1 MCTPCPA
8 GTYSSSIT
16 GTGSTDCLS
25 CPIGTY
31 NPTMGASSSDDCLT
45 CGTGTESLAGSTACS
60 FAISTIAGVSGLVG
74 STGDGGSGVSALLS
88 NLPYGF
94 TADLTGK
101 YGYIADNSNNKIRV
115 LDLTVGTISTL
126 TTSLPANYAAG
137 GTSTSLPAV
146 MYPSAV
152 AIGGSGKVLFVI
164 DYNNHIVR
172 KIVLSTGIMS
182 RYVGY
187 NAAGC
192 TTGSTTLGNAFG
204 LNYPRGVVVDS
215 SDNLYIADTG
225 NHRVVMTMNSTTM
238 TSTVAG
244 QTLAVT
250 GGNSGST
257 GDGGPATSARLNTPY
272 GVALDWYGL
281 LYIADTGNCRVRLV
295 NSGTITTV
303 AGLASQ
309 GVCGYAGDGG
319 PATSAVLN
327 QVASLA
333 FSPTN
338 DMYIADYN
346 SYCVRVV
353 KASTSIITT
362 FAGNCGVSQGA
373 TGDGPVTYARFS
385 NIYDITFDVLGN
397 LYVTDTG
404 NHIIRK
410 ISMPAPTTYIHNTVA
425 PTAAPVRTFPSVM
438 VITTIAGSYQDIAGN
453 IGDGEPATSAQ
464 LNNPNG
470 VATDSYGTLYIADN
484 KNHKIRMVN
493 SAGIIT
499 TFAGTGTYGSLGD
512 GGMATS
518 AQLWLPTAVGPD
530 IFGNVYIADYRNMKI
545 RLVNS
550 AGTITTIAGTG
561 TDGSTGDGGP
571 ATSAQ
576 LNYPSGVVAD
586 LYGNIYIADYQNK
599 KIRMVTSAGSK
610 HTLLNTI
617 YILTN
622 L

>member
-1 MCTPCPA
+1 M
-8 GTYSSSIT
+8 
-16 GTGSTDCLS
+16 
-25 CPIGTY
+25 
-31 NPTMGASSSDDCLT
+31 
-45 CGTGTESLAGSTACS
+45 
-60 FAISTIAGVSGLVG
+60 SGLG
-74 STGDGGSGVSALLS
+74 SNTGDGGSGVSALLS
-88 NLPYGF
+88 SYPYGF
-94 TADLTGK
+94 TADITGK
-101 YGYIADNSNNKIRV
+101 YGYIADYGNNKIRV
-115 LDLTVGTISTL
+115 LDLTVGIISTL

-146 MYPSAV
+146 MYPFAV
-152 AIGGSGKVLFVI
+152 AIGGSGKALFVA

-172 KIVLSTGIMS
+172 KIVLGTGIMT

-192 TTGSTTLGNAFG
+192 TTGSTTLGNAFW
-204 LNYPRGVVVDS
+204 LNNPRGIVVDI
-215 SDNLYIADTG
+215 SDNLYIADTS
-225 NHRVVMTMNSTTM
+225 NHRIVMTMNSTTM
-238 TSTVAG
+238 TSIVA
-244 QTLAVT
+244 

-373 TGDGPVTYARFS
+373 TGDGPVAYARFS

-404 NHIIRK
+404 NQIIRK
-410 ISMPAPTTYIHNTVA
+410 ISMPAPTTYIHNTLA
-425 PTAAPVRTFPSVM
+425 PTASPVRIFPSVM
-438 VITTIAGSYQDIAGN
+438 VITTIAGTGTQGGA
-453 IGDGEPATSAQ
+453 GDGGRATSAQ
-464 LNNPNG
+464 FNNPYD
-470 VATDSYGTLYIADN
+470 VKTDQEGNIYIAEYQG
-484 KNHKIRMVN
+484 HKIRMVTV
-493 SAGIIT
+493 AGMRQPLSIPST
-499 TFAGTGTYGSLGD
+499 TS
-512 GGMATS
+512 
-518 AQLWLPTAVGPD
+518 
-530 IFGNVYIADYRNMKI
+530 
-545 RLVNS
+545 
-550 AGTITTIAGTG
+550 
-561 TDGSTGDGGP
+561 
-571 ATSAQ
+571 
-576 LNYPSGVVAD
+576 
-586 LYGNIYIADYQNK
+586 
-599 KIRMVTSAGSK
+599 
-610 HTLLNTI
+610 
-617 YILTN
+617 LTN
-622 L
+622 